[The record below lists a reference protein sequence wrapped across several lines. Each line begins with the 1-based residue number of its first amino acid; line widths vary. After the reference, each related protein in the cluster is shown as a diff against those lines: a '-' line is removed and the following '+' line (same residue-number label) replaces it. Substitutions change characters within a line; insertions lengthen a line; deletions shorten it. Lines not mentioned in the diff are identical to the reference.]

1 MGICLLM
8 YKYSVYCLV
17 VDMDEPISHVPQPTP
32 VQETALPWQPEP
44 DSLTRTW
51 SLFSSTPQVSAPKL

>member
-1 MGICLLM
+1 MGISLLM

-32 VQETALPWQPEP
+32 VQEMALPW
-44 DSLTRTW
+44 
-51 SLFSSTPQVSAPKL
+51 